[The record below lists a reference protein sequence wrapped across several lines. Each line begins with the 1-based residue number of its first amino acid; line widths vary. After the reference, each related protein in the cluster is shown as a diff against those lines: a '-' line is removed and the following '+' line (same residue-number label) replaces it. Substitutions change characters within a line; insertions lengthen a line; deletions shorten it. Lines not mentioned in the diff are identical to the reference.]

1 MVAAHPFGMSDT
13 TSYPRKNLQLY
24 QPRCEKRKSR
34 KRRWSPETA
43 NKRFV
48 FSMEAYCVFSEVG
61 ADLLYLFVNTVVLPT
76 YNSVR
81 DYLLHTTPQKHYK
94 HNVEKLE
101 GVH

>member
-1 MVAAHPFGMSDT
+1 
-13 TSYPRKNLQLY
+13 
-24 QPRCEKRKSR
+24 
-34 KRRWSPETA
+34 
-43 NKRFV
+43 
-48 FSMEAYCVFSEVG
+48 MEAYCVFSEVG